1 MTCATCGYPQATHEA
16 GKCPVC
22 ACGAVPAAHEQVGA
36 ERLCACDCE
45 VPAFMHLPIK
55 QRCALCDEGIPHA
68 CIWARWL
75 GHPCPGR
82 RSTGET
88 TAGKWLGVRQGKF
101 KPQPEPERRRMWY
114 GLSVP
119 DLRPDEVVEQVVTG
133 PPQVAARPP
142 VGPGE
147 FAGYQGKQAVGLGR
161 KATERGW
168 DARGWYWRAFDGVEG
183 CAVALRKGVLRAVA
197 TWTRAAGKQGGKSGW
212 GADVAYGWRTDIPG
226 FPMQLTH
233 TQLEGL
239 ISEDSQVG

>member
-22 ACGAVPAAHEQVGA
+22 ACGAVPAAHELVAG
-36 ERLCACDCE
+36 ERLCDCDCE
-45 VPAFMHLPIK
+45 VPAFMHLPANR
-55 QRCALCDEGIPHA
+55 RCALCDDAVPHA

-88 TAGKWLGVRQGKF
+88 TAGKWLVVRQGKF
-101 KPQPEPERRRMWY
+101 KPQPEPERRRMWF

-119 DLRPDEVVEQVVTG
+119 DLRPAEVVEDVVTG
-133 PPQVAARPP
+133 PPQVVARSPLA
-142 VGPGE
+142 PGE

-161 KATERGW
+161 KAIERGW
-168 DARGWYWRAFDGVEG
+168 DVAPWYWRAHDGSEG
-183 CAVALRKGVLRAVA
+183 CAVALSRGPLRAVA
-197 TWTRAAGKQGGKSGW
+197 TWKRKAGSQGKGSGW
-212 GADVAYGWRTDIPG
+212 GADVAYAWRTDANA
-226 FPMQLTH
+226 FPTQIGH

-239 ISEDSQVG
+239 ISEDS